1 MKRANVKICAAASV
15 LTAAMAVGVTPASAQ
30 MQWVGRGIVTVGGG
44 LQTGSQSVATLS
56 TQDVYEEQ
64 ATFEARQDI
73 ESGPFFD
80 VSGGVRVWRNL
91 VLGVGFSRYSDSGT
105 ATVNARFPHPLVF
118 DAFRE
123 VSATADGLDHSEQAI
138 HVIATWMI
146 PMTDKI
152 EVGVFGGPS
161 FFTVEQAYVSGLSF
175 SEVGEPYTQ
184 VAVDA
189 PTRAEASESAVGF
202 NVGAELTYLVTRR
215 IGVNV
220 FGRYTGATA
229 KFDAVEG
236 GEIKAGGPQ
245 VGVGLRFRF

>member
-1 MKRANVKICAAASV
+1 MKRANVKSAVAASV
-15 LTAAMAVGVTPASAQ
+15 LTTVMAVGATPASAQ

-44 LQTGSQSVATLS
+44 LQTGSQSVSTLS
-56 TQDVYEEQ
+56 TQEIYEEQ
-64 ATFEARQDI
+64 ATFEARQEI

-80 VSGGVRVWRNL
+80 VSGGIRVWRNL
-91 VLGVGFSRYSDSGT
+91 VLGVGYSRFSDSGS
-105 ATVNARFPHPLVF
+105 AVVNARFPHPLVF

-152 EVGVFGGPS
+152 ELGVFGGPS
-161 FFTVEQAYVSGLSF
+161 FFTVEQAYVSDLAF
-175 SEVGEPYTQ
+175 SEVGPPYTE

-189 PTRAEASESAVGF
+189 PARAEASESAVGF
-202 NVGAELTYLVTRR
+202 NVGAEMTYLVTSRV
-215 IGVNV
+215 GVNL
-220 FGRYTGATA
+220 FGRYTRATA
-229 KFDAVEG
+229 KFEGVEG

-245 VGVGLRFRF
+245 VGIGLRFRF